1 MKLPTR
7 LLFVVLWLAPAW
19 ADVDNLTVLG
29 HNEVN
34 RNHEMDAEIVGNRV
48 FIACGYNQGLEAY
61 DISNPASPVRTWL
74 ANGPNCWR
82 ARACG
87 DTVIFAFC
95 RREGV
100 VLYDIS
106 APDTVLRLG
115 RYDPPGNREA
125 LEGGALVGNLLY
137 CAAHQNGIY
146 AIDVTNPASPQKVGA
161 LSLAPESRAWN
172 IESRDSF
179 LLVANG
185 RHGLAVVGLEGGL
198 HLTARLEL
206 PGTASDIVLDGAVAV
221 LSLGVAGLATVDV
234 ADPRHPVLLDT
245 IATDG
250 CAWGI
255 GRAGHLIVCGSWRVL
270 ELFDVSQPQDI
281 RRTGWDNTLTWAHG
295 ADLRDDSLIAVAD
308 WRGMSCYRVGADQGP
323 DIDALPEIIDF
334 GNVATSRE
342 TTVVVHNTGQA
353 ALSVTSVTTP
363 TGITAQPGSFS
374 VLPGDSQLVAVTA
387 TRTSGLRGV
396 LTYNCND
403 PDEAQRTQ
411 RVYQNNPNFPQYGS
425 PAPDF
430 DLLGTDGLRHAL
442 SDCRGRVVYLN
453 FGASW

>member
-1 MKLPTR
+1 MKLSLC
-7 LLFVVLWLAPAW
+7 LLAFVFWLGAAR
-19 ADVDNLTVLG
+19 ADVDNLAFLS
-29 HNEVN
+29 HNGVN
-34 RNHEMDAEIVGNRV
+34 RNHEMDCEIVGNRAFV
-48 FIACGYNQGLEAY
+48 ACGYNQGLEAY

-87 DTVIFAFC
+87 DTLIFAFC

-106 APDTVLRLG
+106 SPDTVLRLG

-146 AIDVTNPASPQKVGA
+146 AIDITNPAAPQKVGA

-172 IESRDSF
+172 VEVLDSF

-185 RHGLAVVGLEGGL
+185 RHGLTVVGLAGGM
-198 HLTARLEL
+198 HLSARLDL
-206 PGTASDIVLDGAVAV
+206 PGTASDIVLDGRVAV
-221 LSLGVAGLATVDV
+221 LSLGVAGLATIDV

-245 IATDG
+245 VATDG

-255 GRAGHLIVCGSWRVL
+255 GISGHLVVCGSWRVL
-270 ELFDVSQPQDI
+270 ELFDVSSPQDI
-281 RRTGWDNTLTWAHG
+281 RRAGWDNTYTWAHG
-295 ADLRDDSLIAVAD
+295 ADVRADSLIVVAD
-308 WRGMSCYRVGADQGP
+308 WRGMSCYRVGADAGP
-323 DIDALPEIIDF
+323 DIDVVPEILDF
-334 GNVATSRE
+334 GTVASNRE
-342 TTVVVHNTGQA
+342 TTAVVRNTGSA
-353 ALSVTSVTTP
+353 VLNVTSVATP
-363 TGITAQPGSFS
+363 AGISVQPGSFS
-374 VLPGDSQLVAVTA
+374 VQPGDSQVMTVTA
-387 TRTSGLRGV
+387 TRTSGVRAV
-396 LTYNCND
+396 LTYNSND

-411 RVYQNNPNFPQYGS
+411 RVYQNNPGFPQYGAT
-425 PAPDF
+425 APDF
-430 DLLGTDGLRHAL
+430 TLTGTDGNQHTL
-442 SDCRGRVVYLN
+442 SQYRGRVVYLV